1 MYSLGAL
8 MKKLII
14 LHDAEKAKDENSYMY
29 VKQMCKEIENFEL
42 INISK
47 IGEYVLLDKLREAN
61 REKHKIIVVYPYS
74 AHKNMIDNYL
84 KSHPELD
91 LELAVNG
98 GMTPTAEA
106 IIEKLPKT
114 QDLRDKTILIINNSI
129 RVGKPLNNS
138 LLARGLNTI
147 CVGREADY
155 FKIVGLI
162 YFYEPHILITA
173 TGDDNFK
180 IPPKVCEIPKMIIDL
195 SEDCK
200 TENKITHINTIQKI
214 KERLK

>member
-1 MYSLGAL
+1 

-29 VKQMCKEIENFEL
+29 VKQMCKEIEEFEL
-42 INISK
+42 INLSK
-47 IGEYVLLDKLREAN
+47 IEEYPLLEHLREAN

-74 AHKNMIDNYL
+74 HHRAMIDNYL

-106 IIEKLPKT
+106 IIEKLPKI
-114 QDLRDKTILIINNSI
+114 QDLRDKTILIINKSP
-129 RVGKPLNNS
+129 RVGKPLNNY
-138 LLARGLNTI
+138 LLSKGLNTL
-147 CVGREADY
+147 CVGKESDY
-155 FKIVGLI
+155 FKIIGMI
-162 YFYEPHILITA
+162 YFYEPQIIITA
-173 TGDDNFK
+173 TGDNNFK

-200 TENKITHINTIQKI
+200 TENKITHINTIKKI
-214 KERLK
+214 KERLKWEKHPKK